1 MHTKKKLCL
10 AMTTATLLVNSL
22 SGVSVFAQE
31 IPSQTTSTEQTTN
44 ISPRYKYIISAD
56 LGLIVD
62 SSGATYDLNVHGIAD
77 VTKISGTLTLYK
89 KSSNGS
95 YVSVSSKKISENT
108 DTIDLYGTL
117 TASGRGDYKLTFS
130 GTVSTKNGSETITI
144 SETDSY

>member
-89 KSSNGS
+89 DNT
-95 YVSVSSKKISENT
+95 YVSSKKVSENSNKI
-108 DTIDLYGTL
+108 DTSGTL
-117 TASGRGDYKLTFS
+117 TASGRGSYKLVFS
-130 GTVSTKNGSETITI
+130 GTVNTKNGSESITL